1 MVIRLVGP
9 MLTITENLFVTFILE
24 QLNTWE
30 SPISQENVLNFKQ
43 AAIRNHISQYKY
55 PINFGDSNFLSF
67 WGELVNET

>member
-30 SPISQENVLNFKQ
+30 SPISQENAFK
-43 AAIRNHISQYKY
+43 
-55 PINFGDSNFLSF
+55 L
-67 WGELVNET
+67 